1 MKRLVRITGRKRKR
15 TAGQALLEFA
25 LVLPLLLMLVCAIF
39 DFGWMVF
46 NYSQLYNGLR
56 EGLRYGSVTGYDV
69 TAQYRQCD
77 GIRQKIRELAN
88 VSGVTDGDIG
98 ITYDTGDPAT
108 AIGTCPSGL
117 PVSIT
122 GDRFTHPCPTPLLPT
137 NFCNGDRIVIRID
150 ITVPFL
156 TPVIR
161 PLLPGGLTFSLVAA
175 RSIYPGGL
183 AG

>member
-1 MKRLVRITGRKRKR
+1 MKRFGRITGRKR
-15 TAGQALLEFA
+15 TTGQALLEFA

-56 EGLRYGSVTGYDV
+56 EGLRFGSVTGYDV

-88 VSGVTDGDIG
+88 VSGVTDGNIG

-122 GDRFTHPCPTPLLPT
+122 GERLAPKPCQTALHNPD
-137 NFCNGDRIVIRID
+137 FCNGDRIVIRID

-161 PLLPGGLTFSLVAA
+161 PFLPGGMTFSLVAA